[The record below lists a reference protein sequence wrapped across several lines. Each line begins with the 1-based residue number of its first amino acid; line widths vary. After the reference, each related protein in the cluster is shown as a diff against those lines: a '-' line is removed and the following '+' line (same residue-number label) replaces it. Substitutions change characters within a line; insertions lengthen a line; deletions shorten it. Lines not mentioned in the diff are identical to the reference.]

1 MLYIDLPEA
10 YKDRQLSFY
19 LAMEEFVARQMD
31 IDDCLLMWQVGPSV
45 IFGRNQSVES
55 EVNLAFCK
63 AHQINV
69 YRRKSGGG
77 CVYADRGNI
86 MLSLVTRADSVAT
99 SYNRYTTMLLWALQQ
114 MGISATANG
123 RNDILIGGRKVSG
136 NAFYHLGHSNIV
148 HGTLLYDT
156 TMSHMTGALTPP
168 KEKLCSKG
176 VESIRQHVTLLKE
189 HTTMSIGQV
198 KDSIRQ
204 LLCADTYRLTAE
216 EEAEAEA
223 IMQEYLS
230 RDFICGHNPAY
241 TVERRGSIEGV
252 GNFDISITLR
262 NNVIKAMALS
272 GDFFAVGDIEK
283 GIVEPLIN
291 TPLNRESLLSRLP
304 ESLGHIVM
312 NLRRDDLTAI
322 LLTADPMAAHDES
335 SLQKTENQQTR

>member
-1 MLYIDLPEA
+1 
-10 YKDRQLSFY
+10 
-19 LAMEEFVARQMD
+19 
-31 IDDCLLMWQVGPSV
+31 
-45 IFGRNQSVES
+45 
-55 EVNLAFCK
+55 
-63 AHQINV
+63 
-69 YRRKSGGG
+69 
-77 CVYADRGNI
+77 
-86 MLSLVTRADSVAT
+86 
-99 SYNRYTTMLLWALQQ
+99 MLLWALQK

-168 KEKLCSKG
+168 KEKLRSKG

-230 RDFICGHNPAY
+230 RDFICGHDPAY
-241 TVERRGSIEGV
+241 TVERRGRIEGV

-272 GDFFAVGDIEK
+272 GDFFAVGDIDK

-291 TPLNRESLLSRLP
+291 TPLNSESLLSRLP

-312 NLRRDDLTAI
+312 NLRRDDLAAI
-322 LLTADPMAAHDES
+322 LLTADPTAAHDES